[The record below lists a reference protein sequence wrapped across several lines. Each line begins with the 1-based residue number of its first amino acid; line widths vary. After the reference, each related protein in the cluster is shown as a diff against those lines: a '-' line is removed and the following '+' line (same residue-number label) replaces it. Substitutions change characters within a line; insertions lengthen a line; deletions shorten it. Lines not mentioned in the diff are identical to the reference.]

1 MDIFCWFKKV
11 GEVPN
16 VASPGCAHWQQKEML
31 DVSEE
36 KFSWSSQEN
45 TCGQGCHDNE
55 DALRTSRNNLA
66 LETDAF
72 ELDLD
77 LASSVDGHS
86 RYGRPF
92 TISWLQCVA

>member
-1 MDIFCWFKKV
+1 MLTDSKKRCW
-11 GEVPN
+11 N
-16 VASPGCAHWQQKEML
+16 
-31 DVSEE
+31 VSEE

-45 TCGQGCHDNE
+45 TCGQGCHNNE

-77 LASSVDGHS
+77 LASSVDEH
-86 RYGRPF
+86 R
-92 TISWLQCVA
+92 